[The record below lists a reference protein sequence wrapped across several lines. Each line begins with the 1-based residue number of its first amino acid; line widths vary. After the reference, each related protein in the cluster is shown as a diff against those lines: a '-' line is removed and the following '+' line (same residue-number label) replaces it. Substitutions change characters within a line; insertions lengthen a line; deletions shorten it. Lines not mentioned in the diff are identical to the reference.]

1 MTDQLHNSMARRSP
15 RLAGP
20 RSIVATLL
28 GCIFLAAGISKLI
41 ALDSVVETFQ
51 GWGFPTWFRWL
62 IGLVEMLAAVL
73 VLIPATRELGAGLIA
88 LVMLGAVGTHV
99 LAREWYMVPLPL
111 ALLVLAVM
119 LVSVLRPR
127 LAPDGGGNRHSL
139 RAR

>member
-1 MTDQLHNSMARRSP
+1 MTDHLHHARTRRSP

-51 GWGFPTWFRWL
+51 GWGFPAWFRWL

-99 LAREWYMVPLPL
+99 LAREWSMEPLPL

-127 LAPDGGGNRHSL
+127 LLSDGNGSGRSL
-139 RAR
+139 HAR